1 MFNGLKKT
9 LKGVT
14 GGLLMFGKRV
24 FMAGLALLTAIV
36 APLIPLI
43 IPMLKFAA
51 VIGAVVAGLFILKKA
66 FNWFKESW
74 LGKKLGLDKESTDK
88 AEVKDRKEGTGKYQ
102 SLDGEMDY
110 GDTSS
115 PKVIAEKPLRR
126 RITRKR

>member
-1 MFNGLKKT
+1 MGFKKT

-51 VIGAVVAGLFILKKA
+51 AIVAVVVGWTIFA
-66 FNWFKESW
+66 
-74 LGKKLGLDKESTDK
+74 
-88 AEVKDRKEGTGKYQ
+88 
-102 SLDGEMDY
+102 
-110 GDTSS
+110 
-115 PKVIAEKPLRR
+115 
-126 RITRKR
+126 